1 LAKVAD
7 EAFEELS
14 DNGKLICERM
24 FKILAEKQ
32 SNNRLVANP
41 TRVSDIAFITRT
53 SVSDVIDIIERFR
66 RPGRAFI
73 EPQHNGSL
81 NSDTVADLSHES
93 FIEMWPR
100 LRQWVDEESA
110 SIDMYKYLSE
120 RSKMYQV
127 GKAGLLTTP
136 RLQMA
141 LKWRDKNQPTF
152 EWAQRFDKSFERTM
166 TFLAKSEDVFKAE
179 EEDKV
184 LRPRKL
190 LRKTQIVAFSV
201 ALAAVILGVLT
212 FHFMGQYTEADERLR
227 VAEQWIKETESGLG
241 DIMAE
246 FPVEQKEEPDEGR
259 AVSRDEAVA
268 APARALPE
276 RSAQAPVDESYEI
289 REAEAETAAAQPPSP
304 DLLIRDDETDKTEDV
319 DIAGREAYARR
330 MVEIA
335 QAMAVKSLQEER
347 DKDLK
352 GLLAS
357 LAYKFNRNYG
367 GRELHSDI
375 YLAMYASVKRLQ
387 GDTYNIYSGH
397 NESVN
402 SVVFSPTSNSFY
414 STSSD
419 GRILQWNPNEENK
432 TPRTLLNHSVI
443 NNSLAISPNGQWLA
457 CATDG
462 RGIQVI
468 NPSRYNP
475 VPFQISWGDNRITLI
490 DFYPDNENILFAG
503 SENSIV
509 RWNVRTREH
518 NVIARIE
525 SEILSLSVSPQG
537 RYVAA
542 GTRAGEVILL
552 DGQTEK
558 APLAIF
564 KGGDDAVSSVSF
576 NVEGTKV
583 VAGTLRGK
591 LTFWEISSGDSIISL
606 NAHTA
611 RVVDIRFSPD
621 NRILAS
627 TSFDGTVKMWNIQNF
642 SLPPLVLTEH
652 ESWVNTVAFNSTGEK
667 MVTGSRN
674 GKRLILWPVNPG
686 NMMPMIC
693 SGLTRSFTKDEWDIY
708 VGEDIPM
715 TDPCQ

>member
-66 RPGRAFI
+66 RPGRAFL
-73 EPQHNGSL
+73 EPRRNGSL
-81 NSDTVADLSHES
+81 NSDTVVDLAHES
-93 FIEMWPR
+93 FIEMWPM

-179 EEDKV
+179 EEAKV

-190 LRKTQIVAFSV
+190 LKKTQVVAFSV

-212 FHFMGQYTEADERLR
+212 FHFIGKYSEAEEQLR

-241 DIMAE
+241 QIMVE
-246 FPVEQKEEPDEGR
+246 LPGEQKEEPDETR
-259 AVSRDEAVA
+259 TVSRDQEVVA
-268 APARALPE
+268 PVRTPPEGTTQAPADE
-276 RSAQAPVDESYEI
+276 RHEI
-289 REAEAETAAAQPPSP
+289 REAEAETTAVQSETP
-304 DLLIRDDETDKTEDV
+304 DLLIRDVETDKSEDI
-319 DIAGREAYARR
+319 DIAGREVHARR
-330 MVEIA
+330 MVAIA

-357 LAYKFNRNYG
+357 QAYKFNRNYG

-375 YLAMYASVKRLQ
+375 YHAMYASVKRLQ

-402 SVVFSPTSNSFY
+402 SVVFSPTGDLFY

-419 GRILQWNPNEENK
+419 GRILQWNPNDENK
-432 TPRTLLNHSVI
+432 TSRTLLDHSVI

-475 VPFQISWGDNRITLI
+475 VPFQISWADNRIVAI
-490 DFYPDNENILFAG
+490 EFSSDNEHIIFAG
-503 SENSIV
+503 SDNSIV
-509 RWNVRTREH
+509 KWNIRTREYK
-518 NVIARIE
+518 VVASIE
-525 SEILSLSVSPQG
+525 SEILSLSVSPEG
-537 RYVAA
+537 KYIAA

-564 KGGDDAVSSVSF
+564 KEGDDAVYSVSF
-576 NVEGTKV
+576 NVDGTKV
-583 VAGTLRGK
+583 MAGSLRGK
-591 LTFWEISSGDSIISL
+591 LTFWDISSGDSIVSL
-606 NAHTA
+606 NAHSA

-621 NRILAS
+621 NRTLAS
-627 TSFDGTVKMWNIQNF
+627 TSFDGTVKLWNVQNF

-674 GKRLILWPVNPG
+674 GKRLILWPVRPG
-686 NMMPMIC
+686 SMMPLIC
-693 SGLTRSFTKDEWDIY
+693 SALTRSFTKDEWDIY